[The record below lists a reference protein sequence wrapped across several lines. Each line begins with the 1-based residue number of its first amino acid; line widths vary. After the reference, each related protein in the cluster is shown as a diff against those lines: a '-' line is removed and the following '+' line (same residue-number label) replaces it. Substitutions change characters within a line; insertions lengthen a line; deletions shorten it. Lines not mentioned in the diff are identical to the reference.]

1 MKSLLAILLFFPS
14 VVLFGQSNES
24 ITLFDSILEQ
34 SIFLRDQGKLDSA
47 LSLSKKLEEFPKQNI
62 SDELRIQ
69 HVTNLAILTENFDDA
84 IALLT
89 KEQAYQEKNRNYK
102 NLAHIHYSLGGKY
115 FESFN
120 DRDALINF
128 IKADSIL
135 QRINQEQW
143 LAVMIKVGIAN
154 VLMKSDYKTDAEK
167 FDQALPYINEGI
179 ALADSIDF
187 PVGSSILLEK
197 KGHYLQLKDSLELSL
212 YFLKKALKMSQNINY
227 TLRESSIYDGMG
239 KVFFKQM
246 NIDSATYYYEKR
258 LELIEAT
265 DHSIDIAEANYN
277 IGQFYNQ
284 VFKFQMAKKHLEK
297 AWRIIEALPNV
308 RKEYPYEIQNELAIA
323 YSSLDEPKKAL
334 ASLNMAKDLQEEVY
348 NIRNSE
354 RISEVETKYRTE
366 KKEQEIAI
374 LKSKNKLAEQ
384 QKKSQRNI
392 LIGGLGL
399 TSLVGLF
406 LFVIFRNRT
415 KTHTKLKE
423 LDALKSNFFTNIT
436 HEFRTPLTLISSP
449 IQEILAEPDLSPEKR
464 SHFEMASRNTERL
477 LSLVDQLLDLSKI
490 DSGNRTLQLEKGKI
504 TQLIAAWSDSFSYL
518 TKQKAIALD
527 IDIQDKETEVWFDKD
542 VLEKIIVN
550 LLGNAIKYTPTKG
563 EIKVRASIENN
574 FLELHVKN
582 TGQGLTKDEI
592 DNIFNRF
599 HQTNEQNEGAGIGLS
614 LVKELTALHGGS
626 ISVKSVKDTW
636 TSFDVTMCTDKSQFK
651 NAVLKNPSAFQKKIP
666 SMVLNPNIDTES
678 EPPIDNGMP
687 LLLIV
692 EDNADVRLL
701 LSDTFKPNF
710 QVITA
715 KNGAEGIEL
724 ALEHIPDLIVSD
736 VMMPIK
742 DGVELTKTLKEDER
756 SSHIPIVLLTAKA
769 GDDNELIGLHV
780 GADDYITKPF
790 NKKLLLS
797 KVNSLISLR
806 KKLQLRYS
814 QEVVLRPKDIA
825 ISSVDE
831 RFLEKVQRVLDEN
844 LIESSF
850 NSEAFSKAV
859 HMSRMQL
866 HRKLKALTGLTTSE
880 FVRSQRLKL
889 ATHLLKQSQINISEV
904 GYAVGFN
911 DHAYFT
917 KCFRETY
924 QCTPSEFVK
933 KG

>member
-1 MKSLLAILLFFPS
+1 MK
-14 VVLFGQSNES
+14 
-24 ITLFDSILEQ
+24 
-34 SIFLRDQGKLDSA
+34 
-47 LSLSKKLEEFPKQNI
+47 
-62 SDELRIQ
+62 
-69 HVTNLAILTENFDDA
+69 
-84 IALLT
+84 
-89 KEQAYQEKNRNYK
+89 
-102 NLAHIHYSLGGKY
+102 
-115 FESFN
+115 
-120 DRDALINF
+120 
-128 IKADSIL
+128 
-135 QRINQEQW
+135 
-143 LAVMIKVGIAN
+143 
-154 VLMKSDYKTDAEK
+154 
-167 FDQALPYINEGI
+167 
-179 ALADSIDF
+179 
-187 PVGSSILLEK
+187 
-197 KGHYLQLKDSLELSL
+197 
-212 YFLKKALKMSQNINY
+212 
-227 TLRESSIYDGMG
+227 
-239 KVFFKQM
+239 
-246 NIDSATYYYEKR
+246 
-258 LELIEAT
+258 
-265 DHSIDIAEANYN
+265 
-277 IGQFYNQ
+277 
-284 VFKFQMAKKHLEK
+284 
-297 AWRIIEALPNV
+297 
-308 RKEYPYEIQNELAIA
+308 
-323 YSSLDEPKKAL
+323 
-334 ASLNMAKDLQEEVY
+334 
-348 NIRNSE
+348 
-354 RISEVETKYRTE
+354 
-366 KKEQEIAI
+366 
-374 LKSKNKLAEQ
+374 
-384 QKKSQRNI
+384 
-392 LIGGLGL
+392 
-399 TSLVGLF
+399 
-406 LFVIFRNRT
+406 
-415 KTHTKLKE
+415 
-423 LDALKSNFFTNIT
+423 
-436 HEFRTPLTLISSP
+436 
-449 IQEILAEPDLSPEKR
+449 
-464 SHFEMASRNTERL
+464 
-477 LSLVDQLLDLSKI
+477 
-490 DSGNRTLQLEKGKI
+490 
-504 TQLIAAWSDSFSYL
+504 
-518 TKQKAIALD
+518 
-527 IDIQDKETEVWFDKD
+527 
-542 VLEKIIVN
+542 
-550 LLGNAIKYTPTKG
+550 
-563 EIKVRASIENN
+563 ASIENN
-574 FLELHVKN
+574 YLKLHVKN

-651 NAVLKNPSAFQKKIP
+651 NAVLKQPSVSQKKVP
-666 SMVLNPNIDTES
+666 SLVLNPNIDTES
-678 EPPIDNGMP
+678 EPPIESGMP

-692 EDNADVRLL
+692 EDNGDVRLL
-701 LSDTFKPNF
+701 LSDTFKSDF

-742 DGVELTKTLKEDER
+742 DGIELTKTLKQDER

-797 KVNSLISLR
+797 KVNGLIALR

-844 LIESSF
+844 LIESNF
-850 NSEAFSKAV
+850 NSEAFSRAV

>member
-1 MKSLLAILLFFPS
+1 A
-14 VVLFGQSNES
+14 
-24 ITLFDSILEQ
+24 
-34 SIFLRDQGKLDSA
+34 
-47 LSLSKKLEEFPKQNI
+47 
-62 SDELRIQ
+62 
-69 HVTNLAILTENFDDA
+69 
-84 IALLT
+84 
-89 KEQAYQEKNRNYK
+89 
-102 NLAHIHYSLGGKY
+102 
-115 FESFN
+115 
-120 DRDALINF
+120 
-128 IKADSIL
+128 
-135 QRINQEQW
+135 
-143 LAVMIKVGIAN
+143 
-154 VLMKSDYKTDAEK
+154 
-167 FDQALPYINEGI
+167 
-179 ALADSIDF
+179 
-187 PVGSSILLEK
+187 
-197 KGHYLQLKDSLELSL
+197 
-212 YFLKKALKMSQNINY
+212 
-227 TLRESSIYDGMG
+227 
-239 KVFFKQM
+239 
-246 NIDSATYYYEKR
+246 
-258 LELIEAT
+258 
-265 DHSIDIAEANYN
+265 
-277 IGQFYNQ
+277 
-284 VFKFQMAKKHLEK
+284 
-297 AWRIIEALPNV
+297 
-308 RKEYPYEIQNELAIA
+308 
-323 YSSLDEPKKAL
+323 
-334 ASLNMAKDLQEEVY
+334 
-348 NIRNSE
+348 
-354 RISEVETKYRTE
+354 
-366 KKEQEIAI
+366 
-374 LKSKNKLAEQ
+374 
-384 QKKSQRNI
+384 
-392 LIGGLGL
+392 
-399 TSLVGLF
+399 GLF
-406 LFVIFRNRT
+406 IFTLFRNRT
-415 KTHTKLKE
+415 KRNNKLRE

-449 IQEILAEPDLSPEKR
+449 IQEILADPDLSPEKR

-518 TKQKAIALD
+518 AKQKAISLD
-527 IDIQDKETEVWFDKD
+527 IAIKDKETEVWFDKD
-542 VLEKIIVN
+542 ALEKIVVN

-563 EIKVRASIENN
+563 QIKVKASIENN
-574 FLELHVKN
+574 FLKLHVKN